1 MAIDATL
8 KPVDLTGHFMQTIQA
23 SEAKTKFLSILDDV
37 ERGAS
42 VIVTRHGKPIAR
54 IIPDEAVKTANEIA
68 RREKVREAI
77 RDIEQLR
84 QRVGKMSL
92 AEIID
97 AKNEGRM

>member
-1 MAIDATL
+1 MR
-8 KPVDLTGHFMQTIQA
+8 TIQA

-42 VIVTRHGKPIAR
+42 IIVTRHGKPVAR
-54 IIPDEAVKTANEIA
+54 IIPDEGIITANEIA
-68 RREKVREAI
+68 RLEKVHEAI

-84 QRVGKMSL
+84 KRVGKMSL